1 MTGRARRVPR
11 GRRLLSA
18 GVAVAIVAVTAAC
31 LDEEPTPDAGPGERG
46 SWTVLAYSIADT
58 DLEPYLL
65 EDVDE
70 MGEVGTQDGL
80 TIVTLLD
87 RADGYSDDP
96 VLGMDDWVG
105 GRLIEVVPGGGEVV
119 EDLGDVN
126 TGDPQ
131 VLADFVAHGIGTYPA
146 DNYALVISD
155 HGASWPGVGGD
166 ESNDHDTLTLAE
178 IRDGIAAGLEGTG
191 VERLDLLG
199 FDACLMATYEVAAA
213 MTPVADLM
221 LASQELEPGHGW
233 DYTALAAAADG
244 ASPVE
249 LGEALIDG
257 FAAQAKDWGTDT
269 AITLSLV
276 DLTLVPAVE
285 EALDA
290 FSGAL
295 VAQADGVS
303 ATVGRT
309 LAQTL
314 GFGRSP
320 DPDEDS
326 FMTDLAILAGEIG
339 VDSLPV
345 SDEAD
350 ALVRAV
356 NDAVLARV
364 DGQATR
370 GATGLSIYFPPRVE
384 HYDETYQGIGVAEGW
399 AQFLRTYYGVGAAI
413 PQEARAAFGGDDAEV
428 WFDDDGLNIATFLD
442 EAAADNVAEAF
453 IRYGVVEDD
462 GTTTYRGQEQAAI
475 DEDGSVL
482 GVFDLTTLV
491 MTDGEDSAPAYIE
504 LTSDDDWEVG
514 TIDVPMAY
522 YAPGE
527 DDDPADVLLSI
538 VVDGDSGDL
547 LSETYYLHNGT
558 QYGAFTADPE
568 GIIVPEVLVAD
579 ADGGQEWVGTS
590 DVGLWADL
598 PGLGYE
604 WVDLPSGTTLVI
616 ELWVV
621 DFGGHEDVVS
631 AVVTVP

>member
-1 MTGRARRVPR
+1 MTRRARRVPA
-11 GRRLLSA
+11 GRRLLAA
-18 GVAVAIVAVTAAC
+18 GVAVVLVCATAAC
-31 LDEEPTPDAGPGERG
+31 LDEEPTSDEGPGERG
-46 SWTVLAYSIADT
+46 SWTVLTYSIADT

-80 TIVTLLD
+80 SLVTLLD
-87 RADGYSDDP
+87 RADGYSEDP

-105 GRLIEVVPGGGEVV
+105 GRLIEVVPGGGQVV
-119 EDLGDVN
+119 QELGDVN

-131 VLADFVAHGIGTYPA
+131 VLAHFVAHGVQTYPA

-166 ESNDHDTLTLAE
+166 ESSDHDTLTLAE
-178 IRDGIAAGLEGTG
+178 MRDGIAAGLEGTG

-199 FDACLMATYEVAAA
+199 LDACLMATYEVAAA
-213 MTPVADLM
+213 MAPVADLM

-233 DYTALAAAADG
+233 DYTSLAAAAEG
-244 ASPVE
+244 VSPVE
-249 LGEALIDG
+249 LGTALIDG
-257 FAAQAKDWGTDT
+257 FAAQATDWGTET
-269 AITLSLV
+269 EITLSLV
-276 DLTLVPAVE
+276 DLTRMPVVE

-356 NDAVLARV
+356 NEAVLARV

-370 GATGLSIYFPPRVE
+370 GATGLSIYFPPRAE
-384 HYDETYQGIGVAEGW
+384 HYDETYRSIGVADGW
-399 AQFLRTYYGVGAAI
+399 ATFLSTYYGVGAAI
-413 PQEARAAFGGDDAEV
+413 PQESRASFGGDAEV
-428 WFDDDGLNIATFLD
+428 WFDEDGVNIATVLD
-442 EAAADNVAEAF
+442 EAAAANVAEAYV
-453 IRYGVVEDD
+453 RYGVVDDDD
-462 GTTTYRGQEQAAI
+462 GTTTYLGEEEAEV
-475 DEDGSVL
+475 DDDGGVL
-482 GVFDLTTLV
+482 GVFDLTTLE
-491 MTDGEDSAPAYIE
+491 MTDGEDSAPAYVV
-504 LTSDDDWEVG
+504 LTGDDGWEVV

-527 DDDPADVLLSI
+527 DDDPADVLLSL
-538 VVDGDSGDL
+538 VADVDSGDL
-547 LSETYYLHNGT
+547 LSESYYLHNGS

-568 GIIVPEVLVAD
+568 GIIVPEVLVAGP
-579 ADGGQEWVGTS
+579 DGAQEWVGTS

-604 WVDLPSGTTLVI
+604 WVDLPPGTTLVV

-631 AVVTVP
+631 TVVTVP